1 MGFLKCCGYLFVS
14 GFTSFVIGTLLP
26 SRWFRA
32 DQKLYVCRAFERGG
46 SIYNKLRIHAWK
58 HRIPDMSR
66 ILPAFLPSKSLLSNS
81 RENLPRMIQETC
93 KAEFVHWVLCFTGF
107 YCVHLWPGLGG
118 IVISVMSFV
127 GNLMYIIIQRYNRPR
142 FCQIW
147 SRYTERRQM
156 RSTV

>member
-1 MGFLKCCGYLFVS
+1 MGFLKCSVYLLVS
-14 GFTSFVIGTLLP
+14 GLASFVIGTLIP
-26 SRWFRA
+26 SRWFQA
-32 DQKLYVCRAFERGG
+32 DQKLFICRAFERGG
-46 SIYNKLRIHAWK
+46 EIYTKLKIHVWK
-58 HRIPDMSR
+58 HRIPDMSK

-107 YCVHLWPGLGG
+107 HCIHLWPGFGG
-118 IVISVMSFV
+118 ALISLLNFI
-127 GNLMYIIIQRYNRPR
+127 GNLMYVIIQRYNRPR

-156 RSTV
+156 RSIA